1 MKNCKQ
7 LSEEILQVI
16 EQRTQRQKRIK
27 KHVKRTVISG
37 LLVIMIPL
45 SFAFATGHV
54 SVAPLF
60 EPIEK
65 TWGQS
70 DEDSSEILPRQSSVC
85 YDI

>member
-7 LSEEILQVI
+7 LSEEIFQEI
-16 EQRTQRQKRIK
+16 EQKTQRKQRIK
-27 KHVKRTVISG
+27 KHVKRSVLSG

-45 SFAFATGHV
+45 SFAFATGRV

-65 TWGQS
+65 TWGQP
-70 DEDSSEILPRQSSVC
+70 DEDSSGIIPQQSLV
-85 YDI
+85 YNEV